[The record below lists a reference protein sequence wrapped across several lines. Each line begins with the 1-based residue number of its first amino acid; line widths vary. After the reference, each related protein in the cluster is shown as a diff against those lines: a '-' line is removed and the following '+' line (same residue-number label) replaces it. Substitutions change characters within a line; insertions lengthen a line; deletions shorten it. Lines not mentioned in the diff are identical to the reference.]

1 MTPPLL
7 AAPFHETAPAQLE
20 KAAAMVKL
28 TDRRRLGS
36 SDVTLPPIGFGC
48 APLAEIYDR

>member
-1 MTPPLL
+1 MSRPHP
-7 AAPFHETAPAQLE
+7 APCHETAPAQLE